1 MRAFQ
6 LSEFIRSVS
15 LNSLDSP
22 LLLWEWPTPAARLP
36 RTLAAQLKASR
47 RQPTARDVGAL
58 ADLDDP
64 LPQAQVLLVSKA
76 PGTSNPFGMGVTV
89 GRLETN
95 DVVLDDESVSRF
107 HAWFEVRAGSWSLVD
122 AESVFGT
129 KVGGKPVAA
138 KAPTR
143 LVDGTR
149 VHFGR
154 VEVIFLSSA
163 RSLFERVGRK

>member
-1 MRAFQ
+1 MRAFK
-6 LSEFIRSVS
+6 LSEFLRSVS
-15 LNSLDSP
+15 LGSLDSP

-36 RTLAAQLKASR
+36 RPVAAQLKASR

-76 PGTSNPFGMGVTV
+76 PGGTNPFGMGVTV

-95 DVVLDDESVSRF
+95 DVILDDESVSRF
-107 HAWFEVRAGSWSLVD
+107 HAWFEVRAGAWSLVD

-129 KVGGKPVAA
+129 RVAGTA
-138 KAPTR
+138 IAARTPTR
-143 LVDGTR
+143 LFDGAR
-149 VHFGR
+149 LRFGR
-154 VEVIFLSSA
+154 VELVFLASA
-163 RSLFERVGRK
+163 RSLLQRVGWK